1 MKVIE
6 STVRTLKISGI
17 ESLDL
22 ITVYL
27 ENFELGKGKITI
39 ECYGKSWSSYWP
51 AMGGTIEEF
60 FMRTSEDY
68 AASNLQHMNST
79 TFDAEATEKAIAK
92 EILRARKS
100 GDLTSYEAREALE
113 TISGYESEMD
123 YIDSR
128 DKALK
133 IVLGDEPWHYDFK
146 EKPNPDYVYLCRI
159 IRAVQ
164 QALKQIT
171 ESKTA

>member
-39 ECYGKSWSSYWP
+39 ECYGESWSSYWP

-60 FMRTSEDY
+60 FMGISEDY
-68 AASNLQHMNST
+68 AVSNLQHMSST
-79 TFDAEATEKAIAK
+79 TFDPEATEKAIAK
-92 EILRARKS
+92 EILKARKA
-100 GDLTSYEAREALE
+100 GDLTSSEAREVLD
-113 TISGYESEMD
+113 TISSYESKMN

-128 DKALK
+128 NEALR
-133 IVLGDEPWHYDFK
+133 IILGDEPWHYDFK
-146 EKPNPDYVYLCRI
+146 EKPNPNYVYLCRI

-164 QALKQIT
+164 QALKQT
-171 ESKTA
+171 KAA

>member
-60 FMRTSEDY
+60 FMRISEDY
-68 AASNLQHMNST
+68 AASNLQYMDST

-100 GDLTSYEAREALE
+100 GNLTSGEARDSLE
-113 TISGYESEMD
+113 EISGYESNMD
-123 YIDSR
+123 YINSR
-128 DKALK
+128 SKAMCM
-133 IVLGDEPWHYDFK
+133 ILGDEPWHYDFK
-146 EKPNPDYVYLCRI
+146 EMPNPDYAYLCRI
-159 IRAVQ
+159 IRAVK

-171 ESKTA
+171 KPKAA